1 MPGYLVAHAHFNI
14 FPFPSLDAFCTK
26 LVAKFPRQ
34 LAVAG
39 EKSRFQHRGFR
50 EHVAVRFSDRFLN
63 GTRGVPNLEA
73 AVPKQIQNLIDHLLQ
88 VRRNRCRR
96 LVMQKHNIDITKWIE
111 LAAAVSAKSYQR
123 QWNLR
128 LAISASSSGR
138 AAEDVSQ

>member
-1 MPGYLVAHAHFNI
+1 M
-14 FPFPSLDAFCTK
+14 
-26 LVAKFPRQ
+26 
-34 LAVAG
+34 
-39 EKSRFQHRGFR
+39 
-50 EHVAVRFSDRFLN
+50 
-63 GTRGVPNLEA
+63 PNLET

-88 VRRNRCRR
+88 VRRNLCRR
-96 LVMQKHNIDITKWIE
+96 PVMQKHDIDVTKWIE